1 MAGRGVVYFQEL
13 ALEVPKKIIKHEIF
27 MEGKKRNA
35 LTE

>member
-27 MEGKKRNA
+27 HGRQKKKCFN
-35 LTE
+35 